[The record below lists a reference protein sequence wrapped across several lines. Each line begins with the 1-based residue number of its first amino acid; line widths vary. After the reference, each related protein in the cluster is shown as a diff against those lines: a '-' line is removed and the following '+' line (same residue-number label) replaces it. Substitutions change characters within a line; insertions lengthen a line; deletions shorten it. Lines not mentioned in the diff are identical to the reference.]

1 MANYREQVKSWSVDE
16 LLDKENELDAM
27 ETVIGDDDILHDV
40 LEFRLAVIEEL
51 NSRNIFDARDY
62 EEYDPWQGYEE
73 PEDVPI
79 FDDGNDFRADYID
92 YITERRAI
100 EGPVEWF

>member
-1 MANYREQVKSWSVDE
+1 MTDYRTLVRSWSVDE

-27 ETVIGDDDILHDV
+27 ETAIGGDDVLRDI

-51 NSRNIFDARDY
+51 NSRGVFDARDY
-62 EEYDPWQGYEE
+62 EEYDAWQGYEE
-73 PEDVPI
+73 PEDRPL
-79 FDDGNDFRADYID
+79 FDEDNDFRADYID